1 MNSSRRTSVT
11 NISNEMETVT
21 TFLKENF
28 DLVNL
33 LLGILGVFIAFI
45 ALVYELKK
53 KSKNKKS

>member
-1 MNSSRRTSVT
+1 MT
-11 NISNEMETVT
+11 NICNEMETVT

>member
-1 MNSSRRTSVT
+1 MNSSRRTLVT
-11 NISNEMETVT
+11 NICNEMETVT

>member
-1 MNSSRRTSVT
+1 
-11 NISNEMETVT
+11 METVT